1 MPTPAEKRKAL
12 IEALEEDGASVVLEI
27 YEELKEDSACDIL
40 CSNHLP
46 FLLPNYPNEC
56 FIATDIT
63 FVLLAA
69 GLGLRNTLEIL
80 HVYNVDLCCDQ
91 AITFKPSPSTS
102 SSRFFSK
109 DSSETISSTDTVD
122 ADTACPEF
130 VPSESSE
137 VTYPL
142 KEAVRCNQ
150 VACIEFLLNSA
161 QVLRRCEEDELQ
173 KKMRELIALAKL
185 VKAKQAENAL
195 NCWAIRE
202 GIRVKSVHHVR
213 LK

>member
-1 MPTPAEKRKAL
+1 M
-12 IEALEEDGASVVLEI
+12 
-27 YEELKEDSACDIL
+27 
-40 CSNHLP
+40 
-46 FLLPNYPNEC
+46 
-56 FIATDIT
+56 
-63 FVLLAA
+63 
-69 GLGLRNTLEIL
+69 
-80 HVYNVDLCCDQ
+80 
-91 AITFKPSPSTS
+91 
-102 SSRFFSK
+102 
-109 DSSETISSTDTVD
+109 
-122 ADTACPEF
+122 
-130 VPSESSE
+130 
-137 VTYPL
+137 
-142 KEAVRCNQ
+142 RCNQ